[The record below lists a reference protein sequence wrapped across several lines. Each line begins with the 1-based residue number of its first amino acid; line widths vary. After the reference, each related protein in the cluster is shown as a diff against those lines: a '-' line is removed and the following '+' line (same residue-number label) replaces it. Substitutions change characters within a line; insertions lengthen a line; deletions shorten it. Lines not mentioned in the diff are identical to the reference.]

1 MFQIFKIIL
10 NISWNKHETVT
21 DNPSIMIYVNKIENR
36 TIFKIKTGY
45 FLELLTI
52 FLKHLNYLKALKKR

>member
-21 DNPSIMIYVNKIENR
+21 DNPSIMISVNKIDNR
-36 TIFKIKTGY
+36 ITFKIKTEY
-45 FLELLTI
+45 HVQFLTPETPEI
-52 FLKHLNYLKALKKR
+52 TWKH

>member
-21 DNPSIMIYVNKIENR
+21 DNPSVMIYVNKIENR
-36 TIFKIKTGY
+36 ITFKIKTKY
-45 FLELLTI
+45 HVQFLTPETPEI
-52 FLKHLNYLKALKKR
+52 TWKH